1 MEEERMETREIRKH
15 FSKLGFMFLLGTL
28 IIYGAS
34 RLTGWIC
41 KDMEV
46 LQNNT
51 NLQLL
56 VSMIPMYLIGMPAM
70 IWLIKRIPA
79 ETIPVKTMKKSHYA
93 LAVLMCIALLEIS
106 NLVGV
111 LITSAIGAFKGSQVD
126 NELLGLLSGAN
137 LGVTFLLTVIF
148 APVYEEYIFR
158 KLIVDRAVGYG
169 KGLAVMLSG
178 LMFGL
183 FHGNMNQFV
192 YATATGM
199 FFAFIYVKTGK
210 LRYSIGLHMVMNLI
224 GGVFGMIILRMLKY
238 EELLELV
245 QTGAS
250 DGVMMKFIMENL
262 PGWIVYMAYLF
273 IIFGVCITGLVLFI
287 VFRKRFALPVE
298 QGDVPK
304 GDRLVTMLGNVGMF
318 CFMIYWIWEIIKQ
331 LMK

>member
-1 MEEERMETREIRKH
+1 
-15 FSKLGFMFLLGTL
+15 
-28 IIYGAS
+28 
-34 RLTGWIC
+34 
-41 KDMEV
+41 
-46 LQNNT
+46 
-51 NLQLL
+51 
-56 VSMIPMYLIGMPAM
+56 MY
-70 IWLIKRIPA
+70 
-79 ETIPVKTMKKSHYA
+79 H
-93 LAVLMCIALLEIS
+93 
-106 NLVGV
+106 

-183 FHGNMNQFV
+183 FHGNLNQFV

-250 DGVMMKFIMENL
+250 DGVMMKFMMENL
-262 PGWIVYMAYLF
+262 PGWIVYIAYLF

-331 LMK
+331 LME